1 MNIPRCEYPRPQMV
15 RENWINLNGEWEFE
29 IDFGKSG
36 KARGLLGKQKLD
48 NEILVPFCP
57 ESALSGVN
65 YKDFMNAVWY
75 KKSFVL
81 PDDWK
86 SKKTLINFEAVDYY
100 CEVYINGEKAGSH
113 KGGYTPFSFD
123 ITKYL
128 EDGENVILVYVEDD
142 VRTQKQPSGKQSD
155 KFESY
160 NCMYTRVTGI
170 WQTVWLESVP
180 KSYIESYEVT
190 PDAANS
196 AVNLIVNF
204 GGEIVPKNVQLSI
217 KYKGKK
223 VGAKSGV
230 CNGNRLSLTAE
241 LEEVHLWEAGH
252 GRLYDLEIESK
263 SEKYTDFVCGYF
275 GLRQVELM
283 ENGVYINGKPVFQR
297 LVLDQGMYPDGIYT
311 AQSDETL
318 KNDIQI
324 SMDLGFNGA
333 RLHQKVFERRFLYHA
348 DKMGYMVWGEYG
360 SWGIDHTKASALEIF
375 IPEWLE
381 AMKRDYNSPAL
392 IGWCP
397 LNETWDMNG
406 RQQDNEVIRG
416 IYLTT
421 KAADKTRP
429 VIDTSGNYHVQTD
442 IYDVHP
448 YEQDVKTFKE
458 FFEPMKNGGETFNTF
473 TDRQSYNGEPFFV
486 SEYGGIRWNPKD
498 KNGWGYGDAPESVEE
513 FVERYRGLTETLLS
527 NPKIFALCYTQLYDV
542 EQEVNGLYYYDRSLK
557 FDENIMKKL
566 KEVMETKAEF
576 EK

>member
-1 MNIPRCEYPRPQMV
+1 
-15 RENWINLNGEWEFE
+15 
-29 IDFGKSG
+29 
-36 KARGLLGKQKLD
+36 
-48 NEILVPFCP
+48 
-57 ESALSGVN
+57 
-65 YKDFMNAVWY
+65 
-75 KKSFVL
+75 
-81 PDDWK
+81 
-86 SKKTLINFEAVDYY
+86 
-100 CEVYINGEKAGSH
+100 
-113 KGGYTPFSFD
+113 
-123 ITKYL
+123 
-128 EDGENVILVYVEDD
+128 
-142 VRTQKQPSGKQSD
+142 
-155 KFESY
+155 
-160 NCMYTRVTGI
+160 
-170 WQTVWLESVP
+170 
-180 KSYIESYEVT
+180 
-190 PDAANS
+190 
-196 AVNLIVNF
+196 
-204 GGEIVPKNVQLSI
+204 
-217 KYKGKK
+217 
-223 VGAKSGV
+223 
-230 CNGNRLSLTAE
+230 
-241 LEEVHLWEAGH
+241 
-252 GRLYDLEIESK
+252 
-263 SEKYTDFVCGYF
+263 
-275 GLRQVELM
+275 
-283 ENGVYINGKPVFQR
+283 
-297 LVLDQGMYPDGIYT
+297 
-311 AQSDETL
+311 
-318 KNDIQI
+318 

>member
-190 PDAANS
+190 PDAAN
-196 AVNLIVNF
+196 
-204 GGEIVPKNVQLSI
+204 
-217 KYKGKK
+217 
-223 VGAKSGV
+223 
-230 CNGNRLSLTAE
+230 
-241 LEEVHLWEAGH
+241 
-252 GRLYDLEIESK
+252 
-263 SEKYTDFVCGYF
+263 
-275 GLRQVELM
+275 
-283 ENGVYINGKPVFQR
+283 
-297 LVLDQGMYPDGIYT
+297 
-311 AQSDETL
+311 
-318 KNDIQI
+318 
-324 SMDLGFNGA
+324 
-333 RLHQKVFERRFLYHA
+333 
-348 DKMGYMVWGEYG
+348 
-360 SWGIDHTKASALEIF
+360 
-375 IPEWLE
+375 
-381 AMKRDYNSPAL
+381 
-392 IGWCP
+392 
-397 LNETWDMNG
+397 
-406 RQQDNEVIRG
+406 
-416 IYLTT
+416 
-421 KAADKTRP
+421 
-429 VIDTSGNYHVQTD
+429 
-442 IYDVHP
+442 
-448 YEQDVKTFKE
+448 
-458 FFEPMKNGGETFNTF
+458 
-473 TDRQSYNGEPFFV
+473 
-486 SEYGGIRWNPKD
+486 
-498 KNGWGYGDAPESVEE
+498 
-513 FVERYRGLTETLLS
+513 
-527 NPKIFALCYTQLYDV
+527 
-542 EQEVNGLYYYDRSLK
+542 
-557 FDENIMKKL
+557 
-566 KEVMETKAEF
+566 
-576 EK
+576 